1 MSAPEAFYFRLYVT
15 GNAPNSTRAL
25 ANLTAFCR
33 RHLEGRHHID
43 VVDLDLEPRRA
54 LQDRVYMTP
63 TLVKLTPGVEARVVG
78 CLTDHEPLLVAFGL
92 PAREL

>member
-1 MSAPEAFYFRLYVT
+1 MTAREAFSFRLYVT

-25 ANLTAFCR
+25 ANLTEFCR
-33 RHLEGRHHID
+33 CHLAGRHHID

-63 TLVKLTPGVEARVVG
+63 TLIKLAPGVEARIVG
-78 CLTDHEPLLVAFGL
+78 CLTDHEPLLAAFGL
-92 PAREL
+92 PSRDP